1 MEIKKTR
8 KKMYNNGITL
18 IALIITIIVLLIL
31 AGVTINLTLGE
42 NGVFKTAE
50 MAGKNY
56 TQAQEK
62 ELAGLASLENTINN
76 IVGGIDNNE
85 EIKYQTLKEVAV
97 PGDYVKY
104 DTGIAGLGEN
114 KDGKLTFIVLYN
126 DETYGLQIISDN
138 DVEDVTFELN
148 TFQTGME
155 SYNNAISVL
164 NQKAEYYATSSPYA
178 LDGRCVGSVPTIDEE
193 GKFNAKNTE
202 ELGTFIIPDDW
213 TLPEGWTSRDTGC
226 QKWTDENY
234 TTDWN
239 VIKEIIEIRDTGKD
253 YWLASHVVDSSFCR
267 FGIRCVNEYAYLTQN
282 FFSLVKSNGDA
293 YAPEGSRSK
302 GLRPCISLNPD
313 VKVIGG
319 DGSEEIPYELGM

>member
-42 NGVFKTAE
+42 NGIFKTAE

-114 KDGKLTFIVLYN
+114 KERICLLNSKLFFTCKI
-126 DETYGLQIISDN
+126 
-138 DVEDVTFELN
+138 
-148 TFQTGME
+148 
-155 SYNNAISVL
+155 
-164 NQKAEYYATSSPYA
+164 KW
-178 LDGRCVGSVPTIDEE
+178 RC
-193 GKFNAKNTE
+193 
-202 ELGTFIIPDDW
+202 
-213 TLPEGWTSRDTGC
+213 
-226 QKWTDENY
+226 
-234 TTDWN
+234 
-239 VIKEIIEIRDTGKD
+239 
-253 YWLASHVVDSSFCR
+253 
-267 FGIRCVNEYAYLTQN
+267 IRCGRFTIKRSSSMYFT
-282 FFSLVKSNGDA
+282 KS
-293 YAPEGSRSK
+293 R
-302 GLRPCISLNPD
+302 C
-313 VKVIGG
+313 
-319 DGSEEIPYELGM
+319 